1 MKLSSLNKT
10 EIQMNTDNNNNLEG
24 TIDTFLGEYKTGM
37 VVYYAEL
44 YNQQRKIWELK
55 GEERKDA
62 QYNFYEDHAKTD
74 IALVQQ
80 ESMKRIIDLI
90 DKDLKSRKIKFIKRI
105 TDKVGLDICD
115 SRLTMGVDGSINGTV
130 SGHEDTVNVY
140 SIIAGGYNIQKAHYR
155 VLVK

>member
-1 MKLSSLNKT
+1 
-10 EIQMNTDNNNNLEG
+10 MNTDTNDNLEG

-44 YNQQRKIWELK
+44 YNQQRDIWDIK
-55 GEERKDA
+55 DYEERKLM
-62 QYNFYEDHAKTD
+62 QYNFHEDHAKTD

-80 ESMKRIIDLI
+80 ESMKGIVKII
-90 DKDLKSRKIKFIKRI
+90 DKDLKSRKVKFIKRI

-130 SGHEDTVNVY
+130 RGHEDTVNVY

>member
-1 MKLSSLNKT
+1 MK
-10 EIQMNTDNNNNLEG
+10 TDTNNNLEG
-24 TIDTFLGEYKTGM
+24 TIDTFLGEYKTSM

-44 YNQQRKIWELK
+44 YNKQREIWDIK
-55 GEERKDA
+55 DYEERKDA
-62 QYNFYEDHAKTD
+62 QHDFYEDHAKTD

-90 DKDLKSRKIKFIKRI
+90 DKDLKSRKVKFIKRI

-115 SRLTMGVDGSINGTV
+115 SRLKMGVDGSINGTV
-130 SGHEDTVNVY
+130 RGHEDTVNVY

>member
-1 MKLSSLNKT
+1 
-10 EIQMNTDNNNNLEG
+10 MNTDTNNNLDN

-44 YNQQRKIWELK
+44 YDQQRKIWELK
-55 GEERKDA
+55 GEERKLM

-80 ESMKRIIDLI
+80 ESMERIFKIIDE
-90 DKDLKSRKIKFIKRI
+90 DLKSRKIKFIKRI

-115 SRLTMGVDGSINGTV
+115 SRLTMGVDGSINGTGRHCECLLNHCRWLQYPKG
-130 SGHEDTVNVY
+130 SLQSLG
-140 SIIAGGYNIQKAHYR
+140 
-155 VLVK
+155 